1 MPTYEYQ
8 CTSCQHGWEAEQ
20 SMKDEP
26 LKECPSCHGATAKRL
41 ISMGTGFI
49 LRGGG
54 AAGPSK
60 PSIAADKSLES
71 AMNKRF
77 EQVSGIKRGDG

>member
-8 CTSCQHGWEAEQ
+8 CTACQHGWEAEQ

-26 LKECPSCHGATAKRL
+26 LAECPSCHAAKAKRL
-41 ISMGTGFI
+41 ISIGTGFI

-54 AAGPSK
+54 ARSSTAPSGG
-60 PSIAADKSLES
+60 AAPMGD
-71 AMNKRF
+71 AMQKRF
-77 EQVSGIKRGDG
+77 EQVSGIKVGDK